1 MSRDP
6 SHAEAPLL
14 AAASIPVSVQ
24 PRRPAV
30 ASPARESPVLPLL
43 LIHFLVAH
51 LRINVSPLPG
61 DICLLR
67 KSDLSTL
74 SVDGR

>member
-1 MSRDP
+1 MLKHCSWLVHP
-6 SHAEAPLL
+6 SQHLCSL
-14 AAASIPVSVQ
+14 GTQ
-24 PRRPAV
+24 QQR
-30 ASPARESPVLPLL
+30 VLPGNHQSCPLL

-51 LRINVSPLPG
+51 LRVSVSPLPG

-74 SVDGR
+74 SVGGR